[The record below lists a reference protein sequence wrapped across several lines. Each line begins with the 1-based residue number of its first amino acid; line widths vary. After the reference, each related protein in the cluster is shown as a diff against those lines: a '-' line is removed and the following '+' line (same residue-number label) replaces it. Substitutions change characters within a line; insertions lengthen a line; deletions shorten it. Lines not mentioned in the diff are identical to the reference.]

1 MTGSSTTGFQGRT
14 VWVTGANQ
22 GIGRAVA
29 DLFHER
35 GATVI
40 AFDRR
45 WDDDAPAYRRA
56 TLDIADAAAVARTCG
71 ALLAEGTSIDVLVN
85 VAGILRMGAVEETR
99 DDDWRDSFAVN
110 VAGPF
115 HLMRALVPAFKARAS
130 GERPDMAHRGGAI
143 VSVSSNAAHVPR
155 IGMAAY
161 GASKAALTSLTMTL
175 GLELAPYGVR
185 CNVVSPGSTDTPMQ
199 RALWSDADCEA
210 DGAART
216 IRGNPALHRLGIPL
230 GKLAEPR
237 DVAETVLFLASPAAG
252 HITLADLLVDGGAT
266 LGR

>member
-1 MTGSSTTGFQGRT
+1 MTDVAGRT
-14 VWVTGANQ
+14 VWVTGAGQ

-29 DLFHER
+29 DLFHAR
-35 GATVI
+35 GAIVV
-40 AFDRR
+40 AFDRHWHDGGER
-45 WDDDAPAYRRA
+45 PYRA
-56 TLDIADAAAVARTCG
+56 VTLDIADAGTVAKTCE
-71 ALLAEGTSIDVLVN
+71 ALFAEGTRIDVLAN
-85 VAGILRMGAVEETR
+85 VAGILRMGPVEAMT
-99 DDDWRDSFAVN
+99 DADWSDTFAVN

-115 HLMRALVPAFKARAS
+115 HMMRAVIPAFKS
-130 GERPDMAHRGGAI
+130 GGSGGAI

-161 GASKAALTSLTMTL
+161 GASKAALTSLTMTV

-199 RALWSDADCEA
+199 RALWSGP
-210 DGAART
+210 DGAAQT
-216 IRGNPALHRLGIPL
+216 IRGNPDQHKLGIPL
-230 GKLAEPR
+230 GKLATPR
-237 DVAETVLFLASPAAG
+237 DVAETVVFLASPAAG

>member
-1 MTGSSTTGFQGRT
+1 MINSSTAGFQGRT

-35 GATVI
+35 GATLI

-45 WDDDAPAYRRA
+45 WSDDAAAYRRA
-56 TLDIADAAAVARTCG
+56 TLDIADAAAVTRTCD
-71 ALLAEGTSIDVLVN
+71 ALLAEGVGIDVLVN
-85 VAGILRMGAVEETR
+85 VAGILRMAAVEETS
-99 DDDWRDSFAVN
+99 DDDWRDTFAVN

-115 HLMRALVPAFKARAS
+115 HLMRALVPAFKARS
-130 GERPDMAHRGGAI
+130 GGERGGGAI

-199 RALWSDADCEA
+199 RALWGGADGGDA